1 MRSHGANTLLRA
13 DRFRLSAQHERI
25 CYQIRQVF
33 NGSLAKGL
41 SSLQGFSMIL
51 SLSCSVPLLSI
62 SLAEMSHKEK
72 QVILI
77 VC

>member
-1 MRSHGANTLLRA
+1 VRSHRAYALPGA
-13 DRFRLSAQHERI
+13 DRFRLSAEQERI

-41 SSLQGFSMIL
+41 NSLQGFSKIL
-51 SLSCSVPLLSI
+51 SLSCIVPLLSI
-62 SLAEMSHKEK
+62 SLAEMSHMEK
-72 QVILI
+72 QVLLI